1 MYNIL
6 LDPLPTDYKGWLI
19 RTDFRIGI
27 QISLAMID
35 RDLSDSDKAAVAFN
49 LLYGNG
55 IPDMETAAEG
65 LRWFLRCGA
74 DERTDLPNDNEPP
87 SFFWDFDAGRIWS
100 SFKASY
106 DIDLHTA
113 NLHWFEFCNL
123 MASVGKDTSLGK
135 AMEVR
140 NFSIK
145 GIKGEERAK
154 VVKAKM
160 ALTPPK
166 QKTEAEKEEENALK
180 NDMESLM
187 RTVTDN
193 ARS

>member
-1 MYNIL
+1 MFNIL
-6 LDPLPTDYKGWLI
+6 LDPLPTEYNGWLI
-19 RTDFRIGI
+19 RTDFRIGV
-27 QISLAMID
+27 QISLAMVD
-35 RDLSDSDKAAVAFN
+35 RSLSDSDKTAVAFH

-55 IPDMETAAEG
+55 IPDTQTAAEG
-65 LRWFLRCGA
+65 LRWFLRCGE
-74 DERTDLPNDNEPP
+74 DERTDIPKDNSPP
-87 SFFWDFDAGRIWS
+87 SFFWDFDAGRIWA

-154 VVKAKM
+154 VTRAKL
-160 ALTPPK
+160 ALSPPV
-166 QKTEAEKEEENALK
+166 QKTEDEKAEEAALK
-180 NDMESLM
+180 SEMEDLM
-187 RTVTDN
+187 KAVTDN

>member
-6 LDPLPTDYKGWLI
+6 LDPLPTDFKGWLI

-35 RDLSDSDKAAVAFN
+35 RELTDSDKTAVAFT

-55 IPDMETAAEG
+55 IPDAKTAAEG
-65 LRWFLRCGA
+65 LDWYMRCGA
-74 DERTDLPNDNEPP
+74 DKRTDLPKETDPP
-87 SFFWDFDAGRIWS
+87 SFFWDFDAGRIWASFKS
-100 SFKASY
+100 SFG
-106 DIDLHTA
+106 IDLHTA

-123 MASVGKDTSLGK
+123 LSSIGNDTSLGK

-160 ALTPPK
+160 TLTPPK
-166 QKTEAEKEEENALK
+166 QMTEAEKEEEGVLK
-180 NDMESLM
+180 SEMEDLM
-187 RTVTDN
+187 RAVNRD
-193 ARS
+193 A